1 MKIYNHL
8 FEKIVSAENLFSA
21 WDSFKKDKRNK
32 SDVLEFEWHLEEN
45 IFKLQRELQNKSYK
59 HGPYTDF
66 YITDPKRRH
75 VHKASARDRILHH
88 SIFNCLNPIFE
99 ETFISTSFSCRKG
112 FGTHRGVE
120 ALAGMLRS
128 LSENGT
134 HQVYVLKCDIKKFF
148 DTVDHRILFSIL
160 KKRIKDSDTLWLLD
174 GVIESFSS
182 EYSNIFQSKGLPIG
196 NLTSQLFANIYM
208 NELDQF
214 MKSKLRV
221 EYYAR
226 YTDDFVILSR
236 DEKYLQD
243 LIPKIAEFLEHK
255 LDLNLHP
262 EKVYIRK
269 LHQGIDFL
277 GYLLFLNHRLVRA
290 KTKRRIFTK
299 LKRKIREYKDGA
311 VGKVTLDQSLNSYL
325 GVLSH
330 ANTYD
335 LSEKLKNQFW
345 FWLNR

>member
-8 FEKIVSAENLFSA
+8 FDRIVSAENLFSA

-32 SDVLEFEWHLEEN
+32 TDVLEFEWRLEEN
-45 IFKLQRELQNKSYK
+45 IFKLHRELQSKTYK

-88 SIFNCLNPIFE
+88 GIFNVINPIFE
-99 ETFISTSFSCRKG
+99 ETFIPTSFSCRKD

-120 ALAGMLRS
+120 VVAGMLRS

-134 HQVYVLKCDIKKFF
+134 RQVYVLKCDIKKFF
-148 DTVDHRILFSIL
+148 DSVDHRILFNIL
-160 KKRIKDSDTLWLLD
+160 KKRIKDPDTLWLLD
-174 GVIESFSS
+174 RIIDSFSS
-182 EYSNIFQSKGLPIG
+182 EYSNIFQNKGLPIG

-214 MKSKLRV
+214 MKGKLRV

-236 DEKYLQD
+236 DKRYLEE
-243 LIPKIAEFLEHK
+243 LIPKISQFLEQK
-255 LDLNLHP
+255 LELKLHP

-269 LHQGIDFL
+269 LHEGIDFL
-277 GYLLFLNHRLVRA
+277 GYLIFLDHRLVRA

-299 LKRKIREYKDGA
+299 LRRRIREYKRGDIGRVA
-311 VGKVTLDQSLNSYL
+311 LDQSLNSYL

-330 ANTYD
+330 ANAFK
-335 LSEKLKNQFW
+335 LCEKLKNQFW